1 MKVIDL
7 LNKIANGEEYRNCN
21 LIWHSKIT
29 GQHMK
34 ENIDAGTFIY
44 ESLFYK
50 DITLNDEVEILEE
63 EPRDIE
69 VCGSLFTKSGYDK
82 LTHSEEEKKIPE
94 KLIPTSLKGI
104 DNLDEKIEIA
114 HIDTISVIETVNQLI
129 DYLKSKENNIK

>member
-94 KLIPTSLKGI
+94 KLDKYADVSGDLACGWSFAEKKLKDKI
-104 DNLDEKIEIA
+104 DEI
-114 HIDTISVIETVNQLI
+114 I
-129 DYLKSKENNIK
+129 DYLKNKGD